1 MFYFIF
7 TFLVPAYPGSPG
19 KRAVKRVCVCVCFI
33 LKICYSCVDVD
44 SFCKGFL
51 LAHSEHARLF
61 YILFVYQSVTNK
73 LIVLVHMIFLH

>member
-1 MFYFIF
+1 
-7 TFLVPAYPGSPG
+7 
-19 KRAVKRVCVCVCFI
+19 VCVCVCVCVCVWHASSIIKSVSFI